1 MPELK
6 IPKSMINVDPENASS
21 SAEMPD
27 ASGIFGSIEDIAA
40 SVGDRS
46 EKDKDKDFNLEVEAK
61 YAKKLCDID
70 TSCDMALLQ
79 INKRMYAEE
88 FADDY
93 DEILCY
99 GISFFRKRCRV
110 RKR

>member
-46 EKDKDKDFNLEVEAK
+46 EKDKDKDLTWRIPFWQQLHSRE
-61 YAKKLCDID
+61 
-70 TSCDMALLQ
+70 S
-79 INKRMYAEE
+79 
-88 FADDY
+88 
-93 DEILCY
+93 
-99 GISFFRKRCRV
+99 ISRRKRNLRMSSSPT
-110 RKR
+110 